1 MLGLSLSGRIT
12 LCILAS
18 HACGA
23 RGVDVFGPLRPV
35 SLSGSVTEAVS
46 QWQCSENAYPAHNV
60 AGLACTENPLM
71 IWRFAPVR
79 ADTLII
85 GSIRDNRHRETRLD
99 LVHDGARAEAQD
111 IVFGKEIATGESF
124 EICHVAG

>member
-1 MLGLSLSGRIT
+1 MP
-12 LCILAS
+12 
-18 HACGA
+18 
-23 RGVDVFGPLRPV
+23 GPLRPV